1 MNEKIE
7 RLNALVAEISDL
19 NGILALMGWD
29 QHVNM
34 PPGGVEDR
42 SNQTALIGG
51 YLHDRITSNELGQL
65 ISDLENEIGDLN
77 ADNDA
82 ARNVRKAKW
91 HYEQNSRI
99 PKKTMIEFLMVTTQA
114 NETWVKARQNND
126 YASFQP
132 ILQRIV
138 ELRQEVAEYFKPYDH
153 VYDPLL
159 DMFEPG
165 MKTAEVQ
172 EIFNALRPKQVE
184 LIKAIAAS
192 KQVDNSFLK
201 KTYDKALQEKFGR
214 HVITRFG
221 YDWNRGRLDVTAH
234 PFTTGFG
241 LGDIRITTRYLDND
255 GTSALFGTM
264 HESGHAMYSQGCN
277 PLYARTVLQEAS
289 SLAFHESQSRMW
301 ENLVGRSKEFW
312 NYFYPTFQ
320 MLFSSHLGNV
330 NLESFY
336 KGINRVEPSLI
347 RVEADEAT
355 YNLHIMLRLEI
366 EIGLMDK
373 TISTKDL
380 PEIWNSKMRD
390 YLGIT
395 PTNDAQGVLQDVHWS
410 GGMIGYFATY
420 ALGNIL
426 SVQLWEKMIRD
437 LPHIPDEMTK
447 GEFSSILH
455 WLRENVHQYGS
466 KYSSQELIQKI
477 TGSKISAEPYVRYLN
492 QKYRQIYS
500 I

>member
-1 MNEKIE
+1 MSEKIE
-7 RLNALVAEISDL
+7 RLNALAAEIFDL
-19 NGILALMGWD
+19 NGISALLGWD

-65 ISDLENEIGDLN
+65 ISDLEKEIGDLN
-77 ADNDA
+77 ADNDD

-99 PKKTMIEFLMVTTQA
+99 PKKTLIEFLMVTTQA
-114 NETWVKARQNND
+114 TEIWVKARQNND

-138 ELRQEVAEYFKPYDH
+138 ELRREVAEYFKPYDH

-165 MKTAEVQ
+165 MKTAEVKQ
-172 EIFNALRPKQVE
+172 IFNDLRPKQVD
-184 LIKAIAAS
+184 LIKSIAAS
-192 KQVDNSFLK
+192 NQVDNSFLK
-201 KTYDKALQEKFGR
+201 KNYDKALQEKFGR

-241 LGDIRITTRYLDND
+241 LGDVRITTRYLEND
-255 GTSALFGTM
+255 GASALFGTM

-277 PLYARTVLQEAS
+277 PLYARTVLQEAT

-312 NYFYPTFQ
+312 TYFYPSFQ
-320 MLFSSHLGNV
+320 MLFSGHLGNV
-330 NLESFY
+330 DLETFY

-355 YNLHIMLRLEI
+355 YTLHIMLRLEI
-366 EIGLMDK
+366 EIGLMEN
-373 TISTKDL
+373 TISTKNL
-380 PEIWNSKMRD
+380 PEIWNTKMRD
-390 YLGIT
+390 YLGVT
-395 PTNDAQGVLQDVHWS
+395 PTNDTQGVLQDVHWS

-420 ALGNIL
+420 ALGNLL
-426 SVQLWEKMIRD
+426 SVQLWEKMIQD
-437 LPHIPDEMTK
+437 IPNIPDEMTK
-447 GEFSSILH
+447 GEFGSILH

-466 KYSSQELIQKI
+466 KYNSQELIQRI

-492 QKYRQIYS
+492 QKYRQIYN

>member
-1 MNEKIE
+1 MSEKIE
-7 RLNALVAEISDL
+7 RLNALAAEIFDL
-19 NGILALMGWD
+19 NGISALLGWD

-65 ISDLENEIGDLN
+65 ISDLEKEIGDLN

-91 HYEQNSRI
+91 HFEQNSRI

-114 NETWVKARQNND
+114 NEIWVKARQTND

-165 MKTAEVQ
+165 MKTAEVKQ
-172 EIFNALRPKQVE
+172 IFNALRPKQVE
-184 LIKAIAAS
+184 LIKAISQS
-192 KQVDNSFLK
+192 KQFDNSFLK
-201 KTYDKALQEKFGR
+201 KNYDKELQEKFGR

-234 PFTTGFG
+234 PFTIGFG
-241 LGDIRITTRYLDND
+241 LGDVRITTRYLDND
-255 GTSALFGTM
+255 GVSALFGTM

-277 PLYARTVLQEAS
+277 PLYARTVLQEVS

-312 NYFYPTFQ
+312 TYFYPIFQ
-320 MLFSSHLGNV
+320 MLFSGHLGNV
-330 NLESFY
+330 DLETFY
-336 KGINRVEPSLI
+336 KGINQVEPSLI

-366 EIGLMDK
+366 EIGLMEK

-380 PEIWNSKMRD
+380 PEIWNTKMKD
-390 YLGIT
+390 YLGVV
-395 PTNDAQGVLQDVHWS
+395 PTNDAQGVLQDIHWS

-420 ALGNIL
+420 ALGNLL
-426 SVQLWEKMIRD
+426 SVQLWEKMNQD
-437 LPHIPDEMTK
+437 VPNIPDEMAK

-477 TGSKISAEPYVRYLN
+477 TGSKISAEPYIRYLN
-492 QKYRQIYS
+492 QKYHQIYN

>member
-7 RLNALVAEISDL
+7 RLNASLAEISDL
-19 NGILALMGWD
+19 GGIAALLGWD
-29 QHVNM
+29 QQVLM
-34 PPGGVEDR
+34 PKGGVNDR
-42 SNQTALIGG
+42 GNQAALIGG
-51 YLHDRITSNELGQL
+51 LMHDRITSDELGKL

-77 ADNDA
+77 ADNDD

-114 NETWVKARQNND
+114 NEIWVKARRNNNF
-126 YASFQP
+126 ASYQP

-153 VYDPLL
+153 IYDPLL

-165 MKTAEVQ
+165 MKTAEVKQ
-172 EIFNALRPKQVE
+172 IFNDLRPKQVE

-201 KTYDKALQEKFGR
+201 KKYDKVFQEKFGR

-221 YDWNRGRLDVTAH
+221 YDWNRGRLDVTTH

-241 LGDIRITTRYLDND
+241 LGDVRITTRYLDDD
-255 GTSALFGTM
+255 GVSALFSTM
-264 HESGHAMYSQGCN
+264 HEAGHAMYSQGCN
-277 PLYARTVLQEAS
+277 PLYARTALQDAT

-312 NYFYPTFQ
+312 TFFYPSFQ
-320 MLFSSHLGNV
+320 MLFSDHLGNV
-330 NLESFY
+330 DLETFY

-366 EIGLMDK
+366 EIGLMEQ

-380 PEIWNSKMRD
+380 PEIWNAKMRD
-390 YLGIT
+390 YLGVT
-395 PTNDAQGVLQDVHWS
+395 PTNDSQGVLQDIHWS

-420 ALGNIL
+420 ALGNLL
-426 SVQLWEKMIRD
+426 SVQLWEKMLKD
-437 LPHIPDEMTK
+437 IPNILDEMAK

-466 KYSSQELIQKI
+466 KYNSQELIQKI
-477 TGSKISAEPYVRYLN
+477 TGSKISAEPYIRYLN
-492 QKYRQIYS
+492 QKYRQIYNL
-500 I
+500 

>member
-7 RLNALVAEISDL
+7 RLNALAAEIFDL
-19 NGILALMGWD
+19 TGISALLGWD

-65 ISDLENEIGDLN
+65 ISDLEKEIGDLN

-114 NETWVKARQNND
+114 NEIWVRARQTND

-165 MKTAEVQ
+165 MKTAEVKQ
-172 EIFNALRPKQVE
+172 IFNALRPKQVE
-184 LIKAIAAS
+184 LIKAISQS

-201 KTYDKALQEKFGR
+201 KNYDKVLQEKFGR

-234 PFTTGFG
+234 PFTIGFG
-241 LGDIRITTRYLDND
+241 LGDVRITTRYLDND
-255 GTSALFGTM
+255 GASALFGTM

-277 PLYARTVLQEAS
+277 PLYARSVLQEAS

-312 NYFYPTFQ
+312 TYFYPSFQ
-320 MLFSSHLGNV
+320 MLFSGHLGNV
-330 NLESFY
+330 DLETFY
-336 KGINRVEPSLI
+336 KGINQVEPSLI

-366 EIGLMDK
+366 EIGLIEK

-380 PEIWNSKMRD
+380 PEIWNTKMRD
-390 YLGIT
+390 YLGVA
-395 PTNDAQGVLQDVHWS
+395 PTNDAQGVLQDIHWS

-420 ALGNIL
+420 ALGNLL
-426 SVQLWEKMIRD
+426 SVQLWEKMNQD
-437 LPHIPDEMTK
+437 VPNIPDEMAK

-477 TGSKISAEPYVRYLN
+477 TGSKISAEPYIRYLN
-492 QKYRQIYS
+492 QKYHQIYN